1 METFEHSINLTRPKS
16 DLRVQLQTDR
26 RYQEFIS
33 RASVRE
39 VLGYKMK
46 VAALEDLIQ
55 GKIWAY
61 SDHERRRSKKK
72 KDLADI
78 ARLIEAF
85 PDMEKKLPDFVRK
98 ALE

>member
-1 METFEHSINLTRPKS
+1 MSIVSTLRRPKS
-16 DLRVQLQTDR
+16 DLRIQLQTDS

-33 RASVRE
+33 RASLQD

-61 SDHERRRSKKK
+61 SDPKRLRSKKQ

-78 ARLIEAF
+78 ARLVESHPNLEA
-85 PDMEKKLPDFVRK
+85 KLPTSIRK